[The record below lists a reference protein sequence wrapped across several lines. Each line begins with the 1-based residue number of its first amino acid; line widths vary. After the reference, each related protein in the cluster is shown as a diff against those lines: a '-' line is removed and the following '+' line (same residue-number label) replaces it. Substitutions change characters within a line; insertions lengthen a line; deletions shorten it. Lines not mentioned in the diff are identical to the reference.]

1 MHFCLTTCNGNIGL
15 EQYTQKKKMSRLK
28 ISIIN
33 RDIVYLLIFFVLFVS
48 AHSQERDKEA
58 FTLMR
63 KITKYDAEGLKYV
76 SITKKDCIALKTCYY
91 TRKGDSIDSFSWKI
105 NEKTINTIRDK
116 ILSEFVVN
124 DYTYASGKAI
134 ILLMAVPLSKSIEL
148 RLIKGLSPSFNKELI
163 KVLKKIECNIVF
175 TFEDKPII
183 FPFAVEL
190 TFKKDSSHISN
201 QNIKRETEF
210 NSAIWLNKAIID
222 NEQYRQ
228 IKDKSF
234 WKKNDSMGVGTTI
247 KGITKLKSI
256 KIEFQGKIRIYQ
268 TNDQNAIPTMGSY
281 GHGHATNWGQ
291 YCCGKSK
298 RRNYHCL

>member
-1 MHFCLTTCNGNIGL
+1 MHFCLTTYNGNIEL

-48 AHSQERDKEA
+48 AHSQKRDKEA

-91 TRKGDSIDSFSWKI
+91 TRKGDSIDSFCWKI

-222 NEQYRQ
+222 NEQYLQ

-234 WKKNDSMGVGTTI
+234 WKKNDSMGAGTTI

-256 KIEFQGKIRIYQ
+256 KIEFQ
-268 TNDQNAIPTMGSY
+268 
-281 GHGHATNWGQ
+281 
-291 YCCGKSK
+291 
-298 RRNYHCL
+298 